1 MNWNAITF
9 KSVKYCHFVKLYKYC
24 YQINILRTFQ
34 YYYYATSEGSLLLTV
49 FYRHYF
55 TIQDFFQDSKKQKKK
70 QKNNERIEYGIYK
83 QCIIRL
89 RSQGAMVLNATLNN
103 MSVISWRLVLLVE
116 ETRGSWE
123 NHRHVANNRHTL
135 SYN

>member
-1 MNWNAITF
+1 M
-9 KSVKYCHFVKLYKYC
+9 YC

-49 FYRHYF
+49 FYRRYF
-55 TIQDFFQDSKKQKKK
+55 TIQDFFQDSKKQKK
-70 QKNNERIEYGIYK
+70 QKNNERIEYGINK

-103 MSVISWRLVLLVE
+103 MSVISWWLVLLME
-116 ETRGSWE
+116 ETRGS
-123 NHRHVANNRHTL
+123 
-135 SYN
+135 